1 VQQAGEDEADV
12 VPDTLPVKAR
22 KQRGRASPVKA
33 FVVIEDPDFQAFPLK
48 ALRPAPE
55 VPEHGCEPKAN
66 RNAIPKK
73 ICQARRSE
81 TGLCHTGGRDRKYE

>member
-1 VQQAGEDEADV
+1 MQQAGENEADI
-12 VPDTLPVKAR
+12 VPDPLPVKAR
-22 KQRGRASPVKA
+22 KQGSRAGSVKA
-33 FVVIEDPDFQAFPLK
+33 FIVIEDPDFQAFPLK

-66 RNAIPKK
+66 RNAISKK

-81 TGLCHTGGRDRKYE
+81 TGLGYTGGRDRECA